1 MINNKSSILMQT
13 LVNSK
18 KKIKVKKE
26 FTVYAIQ
33 KAKQSI
39 FKLMLLDLMFFLI
52 ELIRYLDIVTF
63 LNAKD
68 SSISGPDNLKLC
80 NFRQLK

>member
-1 MINNKSSILMQT
+1 MINNKS
-13 LVNSK
+13 
-18 KKIKVKKE
+18 
-26 FTVYAIQ
+26 
-33 KAKQSI
+33 SI

-52 ELIRYLDIVTF
+52 ELIRYFDIVTF